1 MTMMVAL
8 VGGQALPNLLPA
20 RFYRPSS
27 MLLVYT
33 QTTKEKYERLKTA
46 LEQETIIYGLET
58 DAYNIVKITEV
69 LNQKLDNPEFTIY
82 NSSVTVSPSQ
92 SHEVIT
98 NASQIQVIS
107 LQGYTLG
114 TDRLTTSDAAELIA
128 MVDKAMKR

>member
-69 LNQKLDNPEFTIY
+69 LNQKLDNPEFTTQALLFLLH
-82 NSSVTVSPSQ
+82 N
-92 SHEVIT
+92 H
-98 NASQIQVIS
+98 
-107 LQGYTLG
+107 
-114 TDRLTTSDAAELIA
+114 
-128 MVDKAMKR
+128 MK

>member
-69 LNQKLDNPEFTIY
+69 LNQKLDNPEFTTQALLFLLHNHMKYLRTHLRSKLSRYKVIPLGP
-82 NSSVTVSPSQ
+82 TGSQ
-92 SHEVIT
+92 
-98 NASQIQVIS
+98 QVMQQS
-107 LQGYTLG
+107 LLPWWTRQ
-114 TDRLTTSDAAELIA
+114 
-128 MVDKAMKR
+128 